1 MSSHVEPCRT
11 LWQVV
16 VVTDHVARALFRV
29 SPGAYVEERTR
40 LAKAAKAAGQPH
52 LAKVLQALKKPTL
65 AMWAIVAAGDD
76 ADLVHALFDATAA
89 LGEAQAS
96 GDREATLRATADRRT
111 AVEAVTAAAV
121 DALRRHEPAAETR
134 RPEIRTMV
142 DQLSRHT
149 DLASTWV
156 DGTLRELPEGDA
168 FGFAAFTGLEVRA
181 PAVRERPAPR
191 ERTLRSVPDAPAD
204 TRPVRDLEAERAER
218 AARAA
223 RAAERRD
230 AIRARDRTASALA
243 AAERRLAGADELFRQ
258 ALADRD
264 AAQAERD
271 AAAARHDAAVA
282 RVDALA
288 EE

>member
-29 SPGAYVEERTR
+29 SPGAYVDERTR

-191 ERTLRSVPDAPAD
+191 EPDAPAD

-218 AARAA
+218 SARAA